1 MRISKAIESPT
12 TTISTKR
19 GMPLGLRMVMVLK
32 YDKRLD
38 QWYRKTGGVNTSW
51 QPITHAE
58 ALGLV
63 KETNNNH

>member
-1 MRISKAIESPT
+1 MGISKAINPAINT
-12 TTISTKR
+12 TKR

-51 QPITHAE
+51 KPITHAE

-63 KETNNNH
+63 KETIPANQK